1 MLTITC
7 ASLSGGQGKST
18 VSLFL
23 GRVLARLGYSVLM
36 VDADPQSSLTFY
48 LGHDV
53 EPSQPT
59 LLEVLKKQ
67 VKVEDGIYE
76 LSHSNMWIIPSD
88 EGLDTVQD
96 FLASSG
102 MGAVVLKKRL
112 SEVADLFT
120 FCIIDSPPQR
130 SQICLTAVGAAD
142 AVLIPAEASS
152 KGLNS
157 LIRFLE
163 LTKELTDVDA
173 FTGTLLGV
181 IPFRERR
188 FGKSQA
194 IQSVKSLEG
203 MREAAQD
210 IPILPAIPESE
221 QYKKALDSGVTL
233 AEFGYPHLELPFLQV
248 VELLKEKCLL
258 KMPSVG

>member
-1 MLTITC
+1 VLTITC

-53 EPSQPT
+53 EPNQPT

-67 VKVEDGIYE
+67 VKVEDGIYD
-76 LSHSNMWIIPSD
+76 LSYSNMWIIPSD
-88 EGLDTVQD
+88 DGLDTVQD

-112 SEVADLFT
+112 SEVADLFS

-130 SQICLTAVGAAD
+130 SQICLTAVGAAGC
-142 AVLIPAEASS
+142 PGYSNSS
-152 KGLNS
+152 S
-157 LIRFLE
+157 
-163 LTKELTDVDA
+163 
-173 FTGTLLGV
+173 
-181 IPFRERR
+181 
-188 FGKSQA
+188 
-194 IQSVKSLEG
+194 
-203 MREAAQD
+203 
-210 IPILPAIPESE
+210 
-221 QYKKALDSGVTL
+221 DS
-233 AEFGYPHLELPFLQV
+233 
-248 VELLKEKCLL
+248 
-258 KMPSVG
+258 